1 MMLLLLALIL
11 GWIGLSLLAVCL
23 CVAAQRGD
31 GAREAARAPRWLPP
45 TAVRMRSQ
53 SA

>member
-1 MMLLLLALIL
+1 MLLLSALIL

-23 CVAAQRGD
+23 CVAAQHAD
-31 GAREAARAPRWLPP
+31 AAREAARALRWLAP
-45 TAVRMRSQ
+45 TPVGMRSH

>member
-1 MMLLLLALIL
+1 MLLLSALIL

-23 CVAAQRGD
+23 CVAAQHAD
-31 GAREAARAPRWLPP
+31 AAREAARAPRWLAP
-45 TAVRMRSQ
+45 TPVGMRSH